1 MMAIMLDPH
10 FKSLHIVDDLLGHGN
25 AIRLAIEYDAKIVI
39 PLLMVCFEWLNPIAI
54 SASTVATI
62 VNVVVEE
69 FEENMF
75 GAEAS
80 IEESSCALVIGEIIL
95 FRKLF
100 VLPYACVDPFIWWC
114 IHVTTLALGS
124 QPR

>member
-1 MMAIMLDPH
+1 M
-10 FKSLHIVDDLLGHGN
+10 
-25 AIRLAIEYDAKIVI
+25 AIEYDAKIVI

-80 IEESSCALVIGEIIL
+80 IEKSSCALVIGEIIL
-95 FRKLF
+95 FRRHF
-100 VLPYACVDPFIWWC
+100 VLPYACVDPLIWWC

-124 QPR
+124 

>member
-1 MMAIMLDPH
+1 LKTFDGGNVHNMMAIMLDPH

-80 IEESSCALVIGEIIL
+80 IEESSCALVIGEIHS
-95 FRKLF
+95 
-100 VLPYACVDPFIWWC
+100 YGGASM
-114 IHVTTLALGS
+114 S
-124 QPR
+124 QP